1 MLTFVLDFRL
11 TDVDGPV
18 MAGHLTLGQPTMDQ
32 LQQCTNVVFLVH
44 GFNVDR
50 PTGSAELQKL
60 ATLLPG
66 IGDGGAAVAVLWPGD
81 SSIGPVSY
89 PFETDK
95 ADDTAV
101 ELAKFIGDN
110 LLQKPRIS
118 FVAHSLGSRVVMTTV
133 RQLWIMNIPVEQICL
148 MAAAID
154 NDSLAAADAYRAA
167 TQFATR
173 VAVLHSPCDTVLR
186 YAYPAGNLLSAFMH
200 WTATS
205 DAALG
210 YTGPRAASGSNGDI
224 PGDVQHCGIPQ
235 NDAVSHSDYVP
246 NAQGPPNDKQLAA
259 ARYANSIVAGILQVD
274 Y

>member
-1 MLTFVLDFRL
+1 MPTFVLDFRL

-18 MAGHLTLGQPTMDQ
+18 MAGRLTLGHPTMDD
-32 LQQCTNVVFLVH
+32 LQQCANVVFLVH

-66 IGDGGAAVAVLWPGD
+66 IGDGGAVAVLWPGD
-81 SSIGPVSY
+81 SSVGPVSY
-89 PFETDK
+89 PFETNK

-110 LLQKPRIS
+110 LPQKPRIS
-118 FVAHSLGSRVVMTTV
+118 FVAHSLGSRVVMATV
-133 RQLWIMNIPVEQICL
+133 RHLWIMDIPVEQICL

-167 TQFATR
+167 TQCASR
-173 VAVLHSPCDTVLR
+173 VAVLHSTCDTVLR

-210 YTGPRAASGSNGDI
+210 YTGPRAASGTNGDI
-224 PGDVQHCGIPQ
+224 PGDVQHFGIPQ
-235 NDAVSHSDYVP
+235 SDAVTHSDYLP
-246 NAQGPPNDKQLAA
+246 NAQGPATDKQLAA
-259 ARYANSIVAGILQVD
+259 ARYANSIVAGTLQVT